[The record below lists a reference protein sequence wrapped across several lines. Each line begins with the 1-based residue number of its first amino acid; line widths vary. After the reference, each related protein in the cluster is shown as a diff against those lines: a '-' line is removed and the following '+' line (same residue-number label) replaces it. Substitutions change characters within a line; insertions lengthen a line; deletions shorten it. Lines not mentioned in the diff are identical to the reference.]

1 MLYQVFVEKK
11 EEFAS
16 EAKSLLSDCHTFLGI
31 KNLEKIRII
40 NRYYVEN
47 LSKESFEYSIKT
59 IFSEPQLD
67 IVSKNLNVDTSLV
80 FAVEALPGQFDQ
92 RADSAMQCIQIISNG
107 QMPTVNF
114 AKIFCLY
121 GDISKE
127 DINKIKKYVINPVES
142 REASL
147 DTPKS
152 IITHYESGKAVE
164 VIDNFIDFDDKQLE
178 EFHKK
183 LSLAMDI
190 NDLMMCRDHFKAEK
204 RNPTITE
211 IRVIDTYWSDHCR
224 HTTFNTII
232 DDVKFEDKL
241 IEQTYN
247 QYLKLRDEL
256 NIKKPITLMDIGTI
270 SAKYFKKIGILK
282 NLDESEEVNACTVKI
297 DVNVDGKKE
306 PYLLLFKNETH
317 NHPTEIEPFGGAATC
332 IGGAIRDPLSGRA
345 YVYAAMRVTGVGNPL
360 TSVDETIA
368 GKLPQRKI
376 VTGATAGYSSYG
388 NQVGVTTGL
397 VDEIYHDGYL
407 AKHMEIGAVIAAA
420 PEKNVVREKPESG
433 DVVILLGGATGR
445 DGIGGATGSS
455 KSHDESSVETC
466 GAQVQKGNA
475 PQERKIQRL
484 FRSEEACR
492 MIKRCNEFGAGGVA
506 VAIGE
511 LTDGLDINLNAVPK
525 KYEGLDATELAISE
539 SQERMAVVVQSK
551 DKERFLELAAEENIQ
566 ATVVATVKED
576 PYLTMYY
583 DDTKV
588 VDISRSFLD
597 TNGAEK
603 HIKITTESPKFLEEK
618 RSYNFKEDYIKM
630 LSDLNICS
638 KRGLNERFDSNI
650 GANTVL
656 LPFGGKNQLSPI
668 QAMVHKVSVEKGDS
682 SACSIMSYGYNPFIS
697 EKSPF
702 HGAYMAVV
710 DSLCKIVAV
719 GGGYNNIYLSF
730 QEYFENLEKDEKR
743 WGKPL
748 SSLLGAFKA
757 QMDYRVAAIGGKD
770 SMSGTFENLT
780 VPPTLVSFAVT
791 TQEID
796 KIISPEFKKSGNAV
810 YFIKA
815 EFDDNY
821 LPKSENLRELFDKI
835 SKLIEEKK
843 IISAY
848 AVGMGGVAEA
858 IYKMSIGNYL
868 GFEFNE
874 NLSLQEIF
882 AQNFASFLVEVE
894 EDIEIGVK
902 IGKIVETPNISYK
915 NEIIS
920 LDELS
925 KGYEEKLEGIY
936 TCNINQSNNEEMK
949 SPEYKVSKW
958 SSAKFK
964 VAKPKFVIP
973 VFPGTN
979 CEYDTAKAVEKAEGT
994 AEIFVIKNLNS
1005 DMIKKSIEDFAKTI
1019 NTAQVILI
1027 PGGFSAG
1034 DEPDGSA
1041 KFITAF
1047 FRNELIKETVT
1058 EFLDNKGN
1066 LMAGICNG
1074 FQALIKLGLLPYGKI
1089 MDSDEESPT
1098 LTYNKIGRHQ
1108 AMIVRT
1114 KLISNKSPWFS
1125 QAELG
1130 KVYNVPI
1137 SHGEGRFIA
1146 SDEEIQELFKNGQV
1160 ATQYVDFDGNPTDNI
1175 KFNPNGSMYAIESIT
1190 SFDGRIIGKMGHSER
1205 IGYGLYKNLP
1215 GDYDIKLF
1223 ESAVKY
1229 FK

>member
-1 MLYQVFVEKK
+1 M
-11 EEFAS
+11 
-16 EAKSLLSDCHTFLGI
+16 
-31 KNLEKIRII
+31 
-40 NRYYVEN
+40 
-47 LSKESFEYSIKT
+47 
-59 IFSEPQLD
+59 
-67 IVSKNLNVDTSLV
+67 
-80 FAVEALPGQFDQ
+80 
-92 RADSAMQCIQIISNG
+92 
-107 QMPTVNF
+107 
-114 AKIFCLY
+114 
-121 GDISKE
+121 
-127 DINKIKKYVINPVES
+127 
-142 REASL
+142 
-147 DTPKS
+147 
-152 IITHYESGKAVE
+152 
-164 VIDNFIDFDDKQLE
+164 
-178 EFHKK
+178 
-183 LSLAMDI
+183 
-190 NDLMMCRDHFKAEK
+190 
-204 RNPTITE
+204 
-211 IRVIDTYWSDHCR
+211 
-224 HTTFNTII
+224 
-232 DDVKFEDKL
+232 
-241 IEQTYN
+241 
-247 QYLKLRDEL
+247 
-256 NIKKPITLMDIGTI
+256 
-270 SAKYFKKIGILK
+270 
-282 NLDESEEVNACTVKI
+282 
-297 DVNVDGKKE
+297 
-306 PYLLLFKNETH
+306 
-317 NHPTEIEPFGGAATC
+317 
-332 IGGAIRDPLSGRA
+332 
-345 YVYAAMRVTGVGNPL
+345 
-360 TSVDETIA
+360 
-368 GKLPQRKI
+368 
-376 VTGATAGYSSYG
+376 
-388 NQVGVTTGL
+388 
-397 VDEIYHDGYL
+397 
-407 AKHMEIGAVIAAA
+407 
-420 PEKNVVREKPESG
+420 
-433 DVVILLGGATGR
+433 
-445 DGIGGATGSS
+445 
-455 KSHDESSVETC
+455 
-466 GAQVQKGNA
+466 
-475 PQERKIQRL
+475 
-484 FRSEEACR
+484 
-492 MIKRCNEFGAGGVA
+492 
-506 VAIGE
+506 
-511 LTDGLDINLNAVPK
+511 
-525 KYEGLDATELAISE
+525 
-539 SQERMAVVVQSK
+539 
-551 DKERFLELAAEENIQ
+551 
-566 ATVVATVKED
+566 
-576 PYLTMYY
+576 
-583 DDTKV
+583 
-588 VDISRSFLD
+588 
-597 TNGAEK
+597 
-603 HIKITTESPKFLEEK
+603 
-618 RSYNFKEDYIKM
+618 
-630 LSDLNICS
+630 
-638 KRGLNERFDSNI
+638 
-650 GANTVL
+650 

-682 SACSIMSYGYNPFIS
+682 STCSIMSYGYNPFIS

-719 GGGYNNIYLSF
+719 GGGYDNIYLSF

-757 QMDYRVAAIGGKD
+757 QMDYKLAAIGGKD

-796 KIISPEFKKSGNAV
+796 NIISPEFKKSGNSV

-821 LPKSENLRELFDKI
+821 LPKSENLREVFDKI

-902 IGKIVETPNISYK
+902 IGKIVEAPNISYK

-925 KGYEEKLEGIY
+925 KGYEEKLESIY

-949 SPEYKVSKW
+949 SPEYKVNAW

-979 CEYDTAKAVEKAEGT
+979 CEYDTAKAVEKAGGT

-1005 DMIKKSIEDFAKTI
+1005 DMIKKSIEDFAKII

-1089 MDSDEESPT
+1089 IDTNEKSPT

-1125 QAELG
+1125 QAEIG

-1160 ATQYVDFDGNPTDNI
+1160 ATQYVDFDGNPTDKI

-1215 GDYDIKLF
+1215 GDYDMKLF

>member
-1 MLYQVFVEKK
+1 
-11 EEFAS
+11 
-16 EAKSLLSDCHTFLGI
+16 
-31 KNLEKIRII
+31 
-40 NRYYVEN
+40 
-47 LSKESFEYSIKT
+47 
-59 IFSEPQLD
+59 
-67 IVSKNLNVDTSLV
+67 
-80 FAVEALPGQFDQ
+80 
-92 RADSAMQCIQIISNG
+92 
-107 QMPTVNF
+107 
-114 AKIFCLY
+114 
-121 GDISKE
+121 
-127 DINKIKKYVINPVES
+127 
-142 REASL
+142 
-147 DTPKS
+147 
-152 IITHYESGKAVE
+152 
-164 VIDNFIDFDDKQLE
+164 
-178 EFHKK
+178 
-183 LSLAMDI
+183 
-190 NDLMMCRDHFKAEK
+190 
-204 RNPTITE
+204 
-211 IRVIDTYWSDHCR
+211 
-224 HTTFNTII
+224 
-232 DDVKFEDKL
+232 
-241 IEQTYN
+241 
-247 QYLKLRDEL
+247 
-256 NIKKPITLMDIGTI
+256 MDIGTI
-270 SAKYFKKIGILK
+270 SAKYLKKTGILK

-297 DVNVDGKKE
+297 DVNLDGKKE

-360 TSVDETIA
+360 TSIDKTIV

-420 PEKNVVREKPESG
+420 PEKNVVREKPKSG

-492 MIKRCNEFGAGGVA
+492 MIKRCNDFGAGGVA

-583 DDTKV
+583 NDTKV

-618 RSYNFKEDYIKM
+618 KSYNFKEDYIKM

-682 SACSIMSYGYNPFIS
+682 STCSIMSYGYNPFIS

-702 HGAYMAVV
+702 HGAYMAVL

-821 LPKSENLRELFDKI
+821 LPKSENLREVFDKI

-925 KGYEEKLEGIY
+925 KGYEEKLESIY

-979 CEYDTAKAVEKAEGT
+979 CEYDTAKAVERAGGT

-1005 DMIKKSIEDFAKTI
+1005 DMLKKSIEDFAKTI

-1089 MDSDEESPT
+1089 IDTNEKSPT

-1125 QAELG
+1125 QAEIG

-1215 GDYDIKLF
+1215 GEYDMKLF

>member
-47 LSKESFEYSIKT
+47 INKASFEYSIKT

-67 IVSKNLNVDTSLV
+67 IVSEILNVDTSLV

-107 QMPTVNF
+107 QIPTVNF

-164 VIDNFIDFDDKQLE
+164 VIENFIDFDDKQLE

-190 NDLMMCRDHFKAEK
+190 NDLMMCRDYFKAEK

-241 IEQTYN
+241 IENTYN

-270 SAKYFKKIGILK
+270 SSKYFKKNGILK

-297 DVNVDGKKE
+297 DVNLDGKKE

-360 TSVDETIA
+360 TSIDKTIV

-420 PEKNVVREKPESG
+420 PEKNVVREKPKSG

-455 KSHDESSVETC
+455 KSHDENSVETC

-484 FRSEEACR
+484 FRNEEACR
-492 MIKRCNEFGAGGVA
+492 MIKRCNDFGAGGVA

-511 LTDGLDINLNAVPK
+511 LTDGLDIKLNAIPK

-551 DKERFLELAAEENIQ
+551 DKDRFLELAAEENIQ

-583 DDTKV
+583 NDTKV

-618 RSYNFKEDYIKM
+618 KSYNFKEDYIKM

-682 SACSIMSYGYNPFIS
+682 STCSIMSYGYNPFIS

-719 GGGYNNIYLSF
+719 GGGYNNIFLSF

-821 LPKSENLRELFDKI
+821 LPKSENLREVFYKI

-925 KGYEEKLEGIY
+925 KGYEEKLESIY
-936 TCNINQSNNEEMK
+936 SCNINQSNNEEMK

-979 CEYDTAKAVEKAEGT
+979 CEYDTAKAVEKAGGT
-994 AEIFVIKNLNS
+994 AEIFVIKNLNT

-1058 EFLDNKGN
+1058 EFLDKKGN

-1089 MDSDEESPT
+1089 IDTNEKSPT

-1125 QAELG
+1125 QAEIG

-1146 SDEEIQELFKNGQV
+1146 SDDEIQELFKNGQV
-1160 ATQYVDFDGNPTDNI
+1160 ATQYVDFDGNPTDKI

-1215 GDYDIKLF
+1215 GDYDMKLF